1 MNIRKLTPRLLKRI
15 INEEKRKISNAP
27 KTNKKKKKIS
37 EVKKLKLMRKK
48 QLALLAEIKRLHL
61 ARKKIKKNLLK
72 RL

>member
-15 INEEKRKISNAP
+15 INEEKRKISNVP